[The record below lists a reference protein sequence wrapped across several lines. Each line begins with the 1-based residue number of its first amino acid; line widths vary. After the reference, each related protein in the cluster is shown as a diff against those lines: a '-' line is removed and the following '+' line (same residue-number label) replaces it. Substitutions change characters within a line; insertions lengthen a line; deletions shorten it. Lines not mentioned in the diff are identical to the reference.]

1 MRQKTKLPPR
11 DAKRIYRAADLPK
24 ERDPAQ
30 FEIISAN
37 SKSRVVI
44 LDKRRRQI
52 LELLARGPVY
62 CASPV
67 RISDVVYVLKR
78 EIGLEVE
85 TEFYPGDRATGTGD
99 FGVYFLRSRVR
110 RLDGQEVAA

>member
-1 MRQKTKLPPR
+1 MKQKIKIPPHN
-11 DAKRIYRAADLPK
+11 AKRVLRVADLPK
-24 ERDPAQ
+24 DRNPAQ
-30 FEIISAN
+30 FEITNAN

-52 LELLARGPVY
+52 LELLASGPVY

-85 TEFYPGDRATGTGD
+85 TEFYPGDRAAGAGD

>member
-1 MRQKTKLPPR
+1 MKQKIKLPPCN
-11 DAKRIYRAADLPK
+11 AKRVHRVTDLPK
-24 ERDPAQ
+24 DRNPAQ
-30 FEIISAN
+30 FEIINAN
-37 SKSRVVI
+37 SRSHVVI

-62 CASPV
+62 CASPI
-67 RISDVVYVLKR
+67 RISDVVHVLKR

-85 TEFYPGDRATGTGD
+85 TEFYAGDRVTGAGD